1 MKIEDLGIIPINAS
15 QEDLGIIPIKEDLG
29 VLPIKEDLGII
40 PVIEDLGI
48 IPITVKPV
56 KRPTDILMGKSDPIQ
71 LKRAQVFGKFREEAG
86 AGVGAQAKDFIT
98 TGYKLGKF
106 GLNFAKA
113 IGATAGHALTGEPFN
128 DETLKAWQEVKQ
140 SGDEAPLDE
149 LSDAATV
156 AAIVYGGYHGVK
168 SVPEIFNQLKG
179 SNLLR
184 KPIRERGLVNLS
196 DNQLMEMFQGLPK
209 NLQKQAAVNNPRI
222 RKILQLLPE
231 EKAALPSGIVKN
243 TGKTLAESIETARN
257 PINPSRLEPQN
268 KLAQFAKSRFEAG
281 KISNVEYNELM
292 VSAQKS
298 TGQIPVIEKDLSI
311 EARKFTSAEEFVKD
325 KTNAYH
331 GTPNKEFKE
340 FKLGVGNN
348 TENETNSLGI
358 WVTNE
363 ESAAKFFSNKIEPS
377 FMGIGGGSKDVGGT
391 VMPVSIQLKNPKI
404 YTSTKGMESILEDI
418 KKLEKEKPSPLNTS
432 PSFNSNEKERLQLV
446 EKRKKISKKISQ
458 LKKEYQRDAFEHFMD
473 DRDQFATYI
482 KKGAKWEERYVAEK
496 IPETNKQFIEYLKA
510 QGHDGIIIKGTEYDA
525 KDSGVDTIDQTVA
538 FNPKD
543 VLTKSQLTD
552 IWNKAQKDGVS
563 LTSAEKADL
572 EGTGKID
579 YRQPSAGE
587 IRKALSSGAKKV
599 INKPKKEMSLYK
611 PAMDKIKD
619 LKDGLIY
626 VFGTKEERMQ
636 VIAKDPIKGKKLYD
650 WQRRMETN
658 LSSISKMTEVRN
670 KAIFKDGKGANIPK
684 IHDIIR
690 GLTTVGGEVIG
701 GVNQP
706 AGILKNKIMRIGE
719 ELGDGRFVGKELPD
733 GSFQLYRHLN
743 TFREYDKMIT
753 ENPKT
758 KKVFDAFLAM
768 DEAIEKT
775 KLDIEI
781 PAFARK
787 VLKAQYGIESSHIEG
802 YEWVPSI
809 KAPER
814 FLAKVGNLFKSKT
827 PKGELYK
834 TGALA
839 EMELENK
846 NLLQTLTQRQIEFS
860 SANLY
865 NNLIGDVLSLVV
877 EPIGS
882 EGVKRGYLKIDLN
895 KPVLKKVID
904 LKKDV
909 LLANGI
915 NVEKISEYQYPAGI
929 EKEFNIRKKTELGEK
944 AAFLREMADKTIG
957 YIAANYLI
965 KPSTAIRNLS
975 GGFVQSSLQTLTHLN
990 LALLGEGFTAFN
1002 NDIKA
1007 YKRALNPDVIKE
1019 LPKEMLGLNY
1029 YSEVLGDV
1037 QVFNKA
1043 LIPFGAIETYWK
1055 RWSFDSNL
1063 STFAEKAYMAGVKAG
1078 EVKPQDKMK
1087 FIKDFRENYFSDVF
1101 DELADKAHSVTF
1113 DYGNKPWILEKMDNF
1128 LGKGIMLYPNY
1139 IYHKYRMYAE
1149 YSPLGLITAN
1159 KSNFKVKLAKAMAG
1173 MEIGGLML
1181 AYTNK
1186 LADDRKERLKSLEA
1200 KRLPYEFDTTGRIKF
1215 YADEEMERW
1224 VRVYDLPY
1232 IGDMLY
1238 MREIMGKRA
1247 TVQDWL
1253 GDSIAMGPIF
1263 HAVSAAI
1270 GLRSKYTRGRSTSAV
1285 LGGQAAGFIPF
1296 GAYLRY
1302 MRILA
1307 DPIKRKTFSKDYSAF
1322 ENFINPIVD
1331 VIPGVSQELDPKLR
1345 RLGHRQTEL
1354 KKFDIP
1360 AESMKMLFLNVR
1372 SIDKKEFQEYFNEQ
1386 QRAKKPQARRKAAMR
1401 RWRPKRPTRPRRRQ
1415 YYE

>member
-1 MKIEDLGIIPINAS
+1 MAFKFRTEDEVS
-15 QEDLGIIPIKEDLG
+15 KFKFRSEDTVTPESFKFREEDK
-29 VLPIKEDLGII
+29 PFKFREED
-40 PVIEDLGI
+40 E
-48 IPITVKPV
+48 PV
-56 KRPTDILMGKSDPIQ
+56 KDPKNILLGKPDPIQ

-86 AGVGAQAKDFIT
+86 AGVGAQAKDFIAKGAKKLGDLT
-98 TGYKLGKF
+98 VNKLKSDVKATYKLGKF

-184 KPIRERGLVNLS
+184 KLIRERGLVNLS

-281 KISNVEYNELM
+281 KISNFEYNELM

-311 EARKFTSAEEFVKD
+311 EARKFTSAEEFSKEVISSETRY
-325 KTNAYH
+325 KTRKNI
-331 GTPNKEFKE
+331 
-340 FKLGVGNN
+340 L
-348 TENETNSLGI
+348 I
-358 WVTNE
+358 
-363 ESAAKFFSNKIEPS
+363 NKI
-377 FMGIGGGSKDVGGT
+377 SK
-391 VMPVSIQLKNPKI
+391 SKAINELKENPNNPKI
-404 YTSTKGMESILEDI
+404 DNSAIKSWTDIISEAKESNYPVIIIDNNNMIIDGHHKYLAY
-418 KKLEKEKPSPLNTS
+418 KKLG
-432 PSFNSNEKERLQLV
+432 
-446 EKRKKISKKISQ
+446 
-458 LKKEYQRDAFEHFMD
+458 
-473 DRDQFATYI
+473 I
-482 KKGAKWEERYVAEK
+482 KN
-496 IPETNKQFIEYLKA
+496 IPTV
-510 QGHDGIIIKGTEYDA
+510 TE
-525 KDSGVDTIDQTVA
+525 
-538 FNPKD
+538 
-543 VLTKSQLTD
+543 SQLTD